1 ESREPSQRHRLA
13 SRPNRL
19 AVSKMSIDWLSGLL
33 LTALIFCA
41 VGARTGAAQKPE
53 DISPRLAER
62 RGLSAPE

>member
-1 ESREPSQRHRLA
+1 
-13 SRPNRL
+13 
-19 AVSKMSIDWLSGLL
+19 MSIDWLSGLL

-41 VGARTGAAQKPE
+41 LGARTGAAQKPE